1 MNGSNQH
8 TADQVIQASDLSV
21 GYHGHLNVLSNLSY
35 EWKGPGIHLIIG
47 ENGSGKS
54 TLIRTLAGLQSPMA
68 GLVKWNGEDVA
79 LISSPR
85 RVSNM
90 AFVQSI
96 PPRQS
101 ELTVSEA
108 LALHE
113 PNQNKVDDL
122 LDAFNLGEMHMKSL
136 CDLSDGL
143 AQRVMLVRAIL
154 QDTPWILLDEPTAFF
169 DVKSRQVMWSQLSA
183 LVAKGRHVMVSSHDY
198 HLLEGNPDLMSVTT
212 IGADGLEAL
221 DPAGSFESWNASI

>member
-1 MNGSNQH
+1 MALLEIRNLHATVEGKE
-8 TADQVIQASDLSV
+8 ILRGIDLTVNAGEVHSIM
-21 GYHGHLNVLSNLSY
+21 
-35 EWKGPGIHLIIG
+35 GP
-47 ENGSGKS
+47 NGSGKS

-136 CDLSDGL
+136 LLVLENIMKTMMIQNIFYIIL
-143 AQRVMLVRAIL
+143 A
-154 QDTPWILLDEPTAFF
+154 
-169 DVKSRQVMWSQLSA
+169 
-183 LVAKGRHVMVSSHDY
+183 
-198 HLLEGNPDLMSVTT
+198 LM
-212 IGADGLEAL
+212 D
-221 DPAGSFESWNASI
+221 